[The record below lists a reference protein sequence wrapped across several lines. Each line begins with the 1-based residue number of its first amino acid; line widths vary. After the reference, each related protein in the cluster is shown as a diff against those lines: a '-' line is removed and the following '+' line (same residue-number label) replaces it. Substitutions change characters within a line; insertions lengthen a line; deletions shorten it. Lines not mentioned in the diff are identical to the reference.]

1 MHRKITQGYMS
12 KGKLYVAKSALRS
25 ILQKTVL
32 TAGLLIPTLSF
43 AEAPLATPADWLARM
58 VKAAANT
65 NYQGHMV
72 YESATGLSTMRVSHA
87 LQQGVTRERVIYMDG
102 PYQEIVREDNQIAFI
117 RADGEVNRY
126 RTEGIT
132 GLVDRLG
139 GYQDDLRRSY
149 RLMFGNN
156 DRVAGRETL
165 RIDIH
170 PRDTQRYGYALWL
183 DRDTGLLLRSELIN
197 DKGAILERLQYVDL
211 TISDIIP
218 EEALKPSRPVTWQ
231 TMPKRQNTVPSPEQL
246 VNLDWEAG
254 WLPSGFHL
262 VGISQTDSPVSDHKV
277 DSLLFSDGLASFS
290 IFFEQDRSKVLGP
303 ASEQIGATSAVSRL
317 LRQGE
322 NYYNVT
328 VIGEISTGVAER
340 IAVSIRTKDAQSPPS
355 QSE

>member
-32 TAGLLIPTLSF
+32 LAGLLTPTLSL
-43 AEAPLATPADWLARM
+43 AEMPLATPADWLARM
-58 VKAAANT
+58 VKASVNT

-72 YESATGLSTMRVSHA
+72 YESATGLSTMQVFHA
-87 LQQGVTRERVIYMDG
+87 LQQGVVRERVIYLDG
-102 PYQEIVREDNQIAFI
+102 PYQEIVRKGNQVAFI
-117 RADGEVNRY
+117 RGDGEVNRY

-132 GLVDRLG
+132 GLADRLG

-149 RLMFGNN
+149 RLMFGGN

-165 RIDIH
+165 RIDIQ
-170 PRDTQRYGYALWL
+170 PRDNQRYGYALWL
-183 DRDTGLLLRSELIN
+183 DRDSGLLLRSELLN
-197 DKGAILERLQYVDL
+197 DKGAILERLQYVNL
-211 TISDIIP
+211 NISNTIS
-218 EEALKPSRPVTWQ
+218 EETLQPSRSVTWQ
-231 TMPKRQNTVPSPEQL
+231 TMPKRQNSVPSAQEL
-246 VNLDWEAG
+246 VNLNWEAG
-254 WLPSGFHL
+254 WLPTGFHL
-262 VGISQTDSPVSDHKV
+262 VGISQTDSPVSNHKV

-290 IFFEQDRSKVLGP
+290 IFFEQDQSKVLGP

-340 IAVSIRTKDAQSPPS
+340 IAVSIRTKDAQSPPP